1 MVIIQKNN
9 LINYD
14 GITDVNIEDY
24 LINIEKYY
32 IQNVIVGSLMIF
44 EIIDNKELINLILEN
59 ENDLYFYTGF
69 KELISLKDKNL
80 YTVEINNEL
89 KEIFIGKIC
98 NLNEIKDKFNFNI
111 EIELN
116 NVPKINIINARC
128 HKSMCLLDDIHR
140 KYIDN
145 ISIEQHN
152 IIGIKS
158 VAGSGKKT
166 TLLNITKK
174 FSDKKILYTAFN
186 KSLITE
192 IKQKI
197 KKLRIKNLEPRT
209 FDSLM
214 YKMYSEINNNPPS
227 LNFDFKPQ
235 LIGQILPDLEC
246 TSYNKKK
253 YYHDNFIKYCKDSN
267 IHDIKDFTL
276 KVLKKKNLILEK
288 LWEKVKRK
296 ELITYDTIR
305 KEAIINH
312 WLKDYI
318 DSNYD
323 LILIDETQDFDMIML
338 KMLLNDTTI
347 PKIFVGD
354 PKQAIYQFRGCINAF
369 NYLPSTSLIIE
380 FYSTFRVGNPCCDNI
395 SGLFNDC
402 WMISKS
408 KNETHFVSEFDEN
421 DKYTYL
427 CRTWKHI
434 LSIGAKTKDIWIN
447 DFDKKYDIMLKL
459 HSKIKYMKKIEESE
473 DDLPNFLKTLSFDE
487 LKQLLTNVL
496 LNTVRKEQSKIKI
509 YTVHSYKGLEDNNIR
524 IANDINKKDV
534 NVLYV
539 ALTRGM
545 KKILVDKK

>member
-1 MVIIQKNN
+1 MVIIQKDY

-14 GITDVNIEDY
+14 GIKDINIEDY
-24 LINIEKYY
+24 LINIETHY
-32 IQNVIVGSLMIF
+32 IRNVIVGSRMIF
-44 EIIDNKELINLILEN
+44 ETINNSELLNLVIKN

-69 KELISLKDKNL
+69 KECICLKDKNI
-80 YTVEINNEL
+80 YRIEINNEI
-89 KEIFIGKIC
+89 KNVFIGNMC
-98 NLNEIKDKFNFNI
+98 YLNDIKEKFNYNTD
-111 EIELN
+111 IELS
-116 NVPKINIINARC
+116 NVSKVNIINARC

-140 KYIDN
+140 KYIND
-145 ISIEQHN
+145 ISIDKHN
-152 IIGIKS
+152 IVGIKS
-158 VAGSGKKT
+158 VAGSGKTT

-192 IKQKI
+192 IKNKI
-197 KKLRIKNLEPRT
+197 KKLKIKNLEPKT

-214 YKMYSEINNNPPS
+214 YKLYTEINKNPPN

-235 LIGQILPDLEC
+235 QIGLILPDLN
-246 TSYNKKK
+246 SARYNIKK
-253 YYHDNFIKYCKDSN
+253 YYHDNFVKYCKNPEINDVKEFS
-267 IHDIKDFTL
+267 L
-276 KVLKKKNLILEK
+276 KVLNKKNLILENIWDK
-288 LWEKVKRK
+288 VEKK
-296 ELITYDTIR
+296 ELVTYDTIR
-305 KEAIINH
+305 KQALINH

-318 DSNYD
+318 DKNYD

-369 NYLPSTSLIIE
+369 NYLPRDSLIVE
-380 FYSTFRVGNPCCDNI
+380 FYSTFRVGNPSCDTI
-395 SGLFNDC
+395 SSLFNNC

-408 KNETHFVSEFDEN
+408 KNETHFVSEFDDDE
-421 DKYTYL
+421 KYTYL

-434 LSIGAKTKDIWIN
+434 LSIGVKTKDIWIN

-459 HSKIKYMKKIEESE
+459 HSKIKYMKNIEESE
-473 DDLPNFLKTLSFDE
+473 DDLPNFLKSLSYDE
-487 LKQLLTNVL
+487 LKKLLTNVL
-496 LNTVRKEQSKIKI
+496 LNTVRKEESKIKI
-509 YTVHSYKGLEDNNIR
+509 YTVHSYKGLEDDNVR
-524 IANDINKKDV
+524 IANDINKKDI